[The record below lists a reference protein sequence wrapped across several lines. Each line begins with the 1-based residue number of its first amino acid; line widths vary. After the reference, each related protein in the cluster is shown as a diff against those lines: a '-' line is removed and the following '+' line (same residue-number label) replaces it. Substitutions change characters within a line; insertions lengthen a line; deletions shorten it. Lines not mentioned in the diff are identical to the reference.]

1 MVRVKAILIYYFTL
15 TIVFFSG
22 RLYIMNTYHM
32 TEGPVPP
39 EAFQKL
45 FDWVSVFAYFYIVPL
60 FLVGLLGFIR
70 FFRRKG
76 LSRFL
81 SILLSVMYI
90 LFAAVVGY
98 TLLFVFVLMFYG
110 FAP

>member
-1 MVRVKAILIYYFTL
+1 MIRVKPLLVYYCILSL
-15 TIVFFSG
+15 VFFSG

-32 TEGPVPP
+32 TEGPVPQ

-45 FDWVSVFAYFYIVPL
+45 FNWVSLFAYFYIVPL
-60 FLVGLLGFIR
+60 LLAGLLWLIR

-76 LSRFL
+76 LSWFL

-90 LFAAVVGY
+90 LFAAVIGY
-98 TLLFVFVLMFYG
+98 VLLFVFVLMFYG

>member
-1 MVRVKAILIYYFTL
+1 MIRVKPLLIYYCIL
-15 TIVFFSG
+15 SLVFFSG

-32 TEGPVPP
+32 TEGPVPQ
-39 EAFQKL
+39 EAFQAL
-45 FDWVSVFAYFYIVPL
+45 FNWVSLFAYFYIVPL
-60 FLVGLLGFIR
+60 LLAGLLGFIR

-76 LSRFL
+76 LSWFL

-90 LFAAVVGY
+90 LFAAVIGY
-98 TLLFVFVLMFYG
+98 VLLFVFVLMFYG